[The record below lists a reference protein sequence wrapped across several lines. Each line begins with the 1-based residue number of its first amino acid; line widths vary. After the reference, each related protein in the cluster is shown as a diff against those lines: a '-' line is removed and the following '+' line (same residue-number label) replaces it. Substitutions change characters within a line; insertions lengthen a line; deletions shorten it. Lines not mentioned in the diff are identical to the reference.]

1 MSSTSKGLTAMEKR
15 ISLRNSLVVAGGFFV
30 FGLLTFLLGW
40 VRHREISVASVL
52 EIALSVVIAGTGVCA
67 AKKRKQVLVEK
78 LENFAFCTENT
89 TKAAVMNF
97 PSPMVVATVGGAVQW
112 YNTQF
117 EHMVG
122 RGNLFG
128 EYLQDIFSEL
138 QFSRFVEDEDPTP
151 EEYTYRDRDY
161 RITGRAVR
169 TNQDEVVDTMVGLY
183 FTDLTGLHQLQKR
196 LEAKKIIVCTVMIDN
211 YDEVFKGTP
220 NTSHGALIG
229 DIERCVNE
237 WVERG
242 EGVVTRYERDKF
254 IVFFEAALFE
264 PLLKEKFS
272 VLGEV
277 KKIEQGNR
285 LPVTVSIGV
294 GKSGAALRENEQ
306 LSRAALDMALGRG
319 GDQAVVKTVKGFQFY
334 GAKSREIEK
343 STKVKA
349 RVVAHALRDLADHA
363 SNVLIMGH
371 RNGDADS
378 LGASVGLFRA
388 LHDRKADVYIA
399 IDRGHNNAHMILDS
413 LLEREIYQERIIGED
428 RALNL
433 IDEGTLLVVVDTHR
447 PSMVEFKDVLKNIR
461 DVVLI
466 DHHRRSEEFIENTVL
481 TYHEP
486 YASSSSEM
494 VTEILQYF
502 ADGQNLDGYEA
513 ESLYSGI
520 YMDTK
525 GFTFK
530 TGVRTF
536 EAASYLRKMGVD
548 PVNVRRLFRND
559 LDTYIQKSRIIS
571 HAKVYRKNIAIA
583 VCDDI
588 GQDTQIVVAQA
599 ADELLNIK
607 GIEAAFVLAA
617 VGGRIIISGRSLDSV
632 NVQVILE
639 KLGGGGHITIAG
651 ARLKNNSLG
660 FAEMR
665 LRAAIDEVVFEE
677 APFAQ
682 A

>member
-1 MSSTSKGLTAMEKR
+1 
-15 ISLRNSLVVAGGFFV
+15 
-30 FGLLTFLLGW
+30 
-40 VRHREISVASVL
+40 
-52 EIALSVVIAGTGVCA
+52 
-67 AKKRKQVLVEK
+67 
-78 LENFAFCTENT
+78 
-89 TKAAVMNF
+89 MNF
-97 PSPMVVATVGGAVQW
+97 PSPMVVATVGGAIQW
-112 YNTQF
+112 YNFQF

-138 QFSRFVEDEDPTP
+138 QFSRFVEDDDPTP
-151 EEYTYRDRDY
+151 EEYTFRDRDY
-161 RITGRAVR
+161 RIVGRAVR
-169 TNQDEVVDTMVGLY
+169 TNQAEVVDTMVGLY
-183 FTDLTGLHQLQKR
+183 FMDLTGIHQLQKR
-196 LEAKKIIVCTVMIDN
+196 LEAKQIVICSVMIDN

-220 NTSHGALIG
+220 NTNHGALIG

-242 EGVVTRYERDKF
+242 NGVVTRYERDKF
-254 IVFFEAALFE
+254 IVFFEAAFFE
-264 PLLKEKFS
+264 PLQKEKFS

-277 KKIEQGNR
+277 KKIQQGNR
-285 LPVTVSIGV
+285 IPVTVSIGV
-294 GKSGAALRENEQ
+294 GKSGTSLQENER
-306 LSRAALDMALGRG
+306 LSRGALDMALGRG
-319 GDQAVVKTVKGFQFY
+319 GDQAVVKTAKGFQFY

-363 SNVLIMGH
+363 SNVIIMGH

-388 LHDRKADVYIA
+388 LIDRSVEAYIA
-399 IDRGHNNAHMILDS
+399 VDRNHNNAHMILDS
-413 LLEREIYQERIIGED
+413 LYEKEEYRERIIHED

-433 IDEGTLLVVVDTHR
+433 IDEGTLLIVVDTHR
-447 PSMVEFKDVLKNIR
+447 PSIVEFRDVLKNVR
-461 DVVLI
+461 DIVLI

-502 ADGQNLDGYEA
+502 GEGQNMDVCEA
-513 ESLYSGI
+513 EALYSGI
-520 YMDTK
+520 FMDTK

-571 HAKVYRKNIAIA
+571 RAKVYRQNIAIA

-588 GQDTQIVVAQA
+588 GRDTQLVVAQA

-617 VGGRIIISGRSLDSV
+617 VEGRIIISGRSLDSV

-651 ARLKNNSLG
+651 AQLKNNSLG

-665 LRAAIDEVVFEE
+665 LRAAIDEVLFEE
-677 APFAQ
+677 VPFADV
-682 A
+682 